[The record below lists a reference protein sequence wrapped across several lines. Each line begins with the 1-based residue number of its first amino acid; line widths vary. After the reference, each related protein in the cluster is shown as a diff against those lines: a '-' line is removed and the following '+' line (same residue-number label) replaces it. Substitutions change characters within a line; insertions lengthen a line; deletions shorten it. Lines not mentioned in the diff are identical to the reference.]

1 MSILNAIRNDLIEAF
16 NAASYHDVL
25 AEVSVSR
32 RPELCD
38 FQCNTA
44 LRLAGLYK
52 KTPLEIAQ
60 SVAEKLKMQRDTVY
74 EVSVQAPGFINIA
87 LTGGWFVNYLNQML
101 KDPYL
106 GSEPVAIP
114 QKIIVDFGG
123 ANVAKALHV
132 GHLRSAVIGES
143 IIRLLRFKGHEVI
156 GDIHLGDWGLQMG
169 LVIEMLKSEQP
180 DLPYFQFEEVQ
191 TFPSQPPFNIEKLT
205 ELYTKA
211 NIKSKEDSVFRALAA
226 QATASLQEGHKGYR
240 ALWQHMMTVSVADLK
255 KNYGALQVTFDLWLG
270 ESDSQSAIPIVIE
283 WLENRELLVVSE
295 GAKVVFVDE
304 ETDKKPMPPCIF
316 QKSNGAVLYGA
327 TDLATLYQRSKQY
340 QPDEII
346 YVVDKR
352 QELHFEQISRVAY
365 KSEIVPKHTKISFV
379 GFGTMNG
386 SDGKPFKTR
395 DGGVMA
401 LEDLINELIRG
412 AISRLVDTVD
422 DQDKDEIALAV
433 GVGALKFGDLSN
445 LPVRDYVFDLHQFTS
460 FEGKT
465 GPYIQYAMVR
475 IASIKKKIQVDENE
489 IFPITSPVTDVER
502 SLMLKL
508 SMFGAWVDLATS
520 LRQPSKIC
528 DYVFE
533 LSQTFNQFYHEVH
546 IVSEE
551 DFTKKMSY
559 YALLCLTQKVLKQC
573 LWLLGIQELEKM

>member
-1 MSILNAIRNDLIEAF
+1 MSVLNAIRKDLIDAF
-16 NAASYHDVL
+16 NDASYNRVS

-44 LRLAGLYK
+44 LKLTGQYG
-52 KTPLEIAQ
+52 KTSLEIAE
-60 SVAEKLKMQRDTVY
+60 SVAEKLKDQHELHYD
-74 EVSVQAPGFINIA
+74 VSVQTPGFINIT
-87 LTGGWFVNYLNQML
+87 LTDAWLVNYLNSVL
-101 KDPYL
+101 EDPCL
-106 GSEPVAIP
+106 GSEPAINP

-180 DLPYFQFEEVQ
+180 DLPYFQFEKAKAY
-191 TFPSQPPFNIEKLT
+191 PSLPPFDIDKLT
-205 ELYTKA
+205 ELYTNA
-211 NIKSKEDSVFRALAA
+211 NIKSKEDQAFRALAA
-226 QATASLQEGHKGYR
+226 QATASLQEGHAGYL
-240 ALWQHMMTVSVADLK
+240 ALWQHMMNVSVADLK

-270 ESDSQSAIPIVIE
+270 ESDSQAAIPFVIK
-283 WLENRELLVVSE
+283 WLEDRKLLVVSE

-327 TDLATLYQRSKQY
+327 TDLATLYQRIEHHH
-340 QPDEII
+340 PDEII

-352 QELHFEQISRVAY
+352 QELHFEQIARVAY
-365 KSEIVPKHTKISFV
+365 KSEIVPSHTKISFI

-386 SDGKPFKTR
+386 HDGKPFKTR
-395 DGGVMA
+395 DGGVMS
-401 LEDLINELIRG
+401 LKDLINTLIQG
-412 AISRLVDTVD
+412 AKSRLVDTIE
-422 DQDKDEIALAV
+422 DKDKDDIALAI

-445 LPVRDYVFDLHQFTS
+445 LPVRDYVFDLEQFTS

-465 GPYIQYAMVR
+465 GPYIQYALVR
-475 IASIKKKIQVDENE
+475 IASIKKKINVEE
-489 IFPITSPVTDVER
+489 SETFPITPPVTDSER
-502 SLMLKL
+502 NLMLKL
-508 SMFGAWVDLATS
+508 CMFSAWVDLATS

-533 LSQTFNQFYHEVH
+533 LSQTFNHFYHEVH
-546 IVSEE
+546 IISEQ
-551 DFTKKMSY
+551 DMIKKMSY
-559 YALLCLTQKVLKQC
+559 YSLLGLTQKVIKQC
-573 LWLLGIQELEKM
+573 LWLLGIQDLEKM